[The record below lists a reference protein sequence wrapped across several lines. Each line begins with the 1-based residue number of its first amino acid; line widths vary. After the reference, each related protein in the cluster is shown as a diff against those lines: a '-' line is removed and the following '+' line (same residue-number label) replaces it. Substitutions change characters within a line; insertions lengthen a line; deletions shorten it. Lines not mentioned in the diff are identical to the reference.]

1 MNRVLKVV
9 VVLLVLGFAFMLA
22 AAGLGRES
30 AANADIAYS
39 LYIINNPDDVSAYQY
54 SVNGTDYEDVT
65 LPLSDFV
72 SGFYSAL
79 PDGEALYL
87 YIGTADTPLV
97 TPESIPVYKD
107 TIARIYL
114 ENTFASTVAP
124 EEYNRDIVIAL
135 MSAVRTEGSASL
147 TVNNSYII
155 TDGAKAIHHKS
166 AGTLTINGDDT
177 LIASPSES
185 LPTFGG
191 TIHIDEGNAPVTAYI
206 QNGGTIINSGLKPDS
221 AAIMNESQRDIY
233 INWGKVLSNPADDPL
248 NPQKYGMGDT
258 IAIFNVYDGV
268 INIGQ
273 PLGKETLIAT
283 ASSSNYYMG
292 TIKLAGTAPLKT
304 TLILTGGEIINNN
317 TTPNFAGRC
326 YTIYALKP
334 NNMYIAGANLI
345 NNRGYVIYNEGK
357 GDLHIVDTSIFGSGI
372 NTIYMKGGKVT
383 ASGLSIAGSLTD
395 YAIKSDKGDIDLTN
409 CVIANGGPG
418 VYTGEGHIAL
428 YDTSVSFSSDYGI
441 KSDLGNIYIQ
451 DSLITGDGG
460 AAYSK
465 NGAVSV
471 IRSTVSCASANNY
484 AFRSDEGN
492 IGIEDS
498 SVSNSLG
505 GAVYAAYGN
514 IRITDSLISAAVAD
528 YMVKSQAGNVE
539 ISYSTLN
546 NSAGGGVYAANQAD
560 IAANSLISASSMSFA
575 AVYVGNGYLDINKSE
590 VYNSGTALYLAEG
603 WVQITNESV
612 IGTENNQWA
621 IRAEAGNVYAEN
633 SSVQSTGGGIYV
645 GGNYLSLQE
654 SSIISRDTD
663 NPAIM
668 MPNSDLVVL
677 KAAIESTCLTGAIQI
692 KANLVFISETEVSGS
707 PILMLIDSP
716 YIGID
721 NINIRSGY
729 TPIAIMSEE
738 QSIKTD
744 RRDFDIRVILEKIGD
759 YYFREWRDDEVSLTE
774 NMAISA
780 ADLPGSPN
788 LDPNYELKYSFTQDP
803 DMEHGSLVSHTPE
816 KVFSGKQVELEFLPH
831 NGYYLYE
838 VYYLEG
844 GSEKVNVFV
853 NSGEDH
859 SITTVTAIMPVG
871 DTEIYAIY
879 RSKPVTVS
887 LQDITATFGDEIVL
901 EAVVNAHDGVTYY
914 YSWYKSGS
922 KIQGQTESTLRLY
935 TVADS
940 GNYSV
945 RVSSDLEGGNIT
957 EAFATVTIIPKTVSV
972 QWEDVRFEFNGE
984 IQRPNGTALDI
995 DGNPLALTFTGGGS
1009 SVGTHTVTASCVHP
1023 DYVIANHVRQYQ
1035 IFPKNITIV
1044 WSNLSFTYDGSDH
1057 CPTAYAEDIYGEPLN
1072 LVISGS
1078 RSNASAAPYTAVAS
1092 VSNPE
1097 YVIANPSVE
1106 FFINPAQVTVQWSFQ
1121 YTESGSTVFFY
1132 NGYDQLMRIRA
1143 YYYNIYDYATDL
1155 EVEAVGQTNGST
1167 EFKLPDIYEITA
1179 KFIQNTPNYTLKSN
1193 TLQIRMFKARPRIT
1207 VPDTT
1212 LEYIYDG
1219 SPRSI
1224 NAEIIYADE
1233 FICMIGGSVVPNS
1246 FVSPGVYNI
1255 ILTSREDELH
1265 DRAPEVSVTLIIL
1278 ATSLSMSDENST
1290 AIATII
1296 TPYGVN
1302 PGANFVCEFTDV
1314 VTAETNRKYN
1324 DFWGRST
1331 VAVINLTLGGQTEL
1345 EEISKVRIKLDESI
1359 LSNRI
1364 LKLRKY
1370 EDGRFRE
1377 IAYTLDENGYIEFDA
1392 DSLGEYA
1399 LVTESGVNSVIG
1411 VVAFAVISVLIISTL
1426 IAYLVKRKKS
1436 VY

>member
-283 ASSSNYYMG
+283 ASSSSYYMG

-395 YAIKSDKGDIDLTN
+395 YAIK
-409 CVIANGGPG
+409 
-418 VYTGEGHIAL
+418 
-428 YDTSVSFSSDYGI
+428 
-441 KSDLGNIYIQ
+441 
-451 DSLITGDGG
+451 
-460 AAYSK
+460 
-465 NGAVSV
+465 
-471 IRSTVSCASANNY
+471 
-484 AFRSDEGN
+484 SDEGN

-668 MPNSDLVVL
+668 MPNSELVVL

-945 RVSSDLEGGNIT
+945 RVSSDLEGGYIA

-1278 ATSLSMSDENST
+1278 AASLSMSDENST

>member
-283 ASSSNYYMG
+283 ASSSSYYMG

-395 YAIKSDKGDIDLTN
+395 YAIKSDKGD
-409 CVIANGGPG
+409 
-418 VYTGEGHIAL
+418 
-428 YDTSVSFSSDYGI
+428 
-441 KSDLGNIYIQ
+441 
-451 DSLITGDGG
+451 
-460 AAYSK
+460 
-465 NGAVSV
+465 
-471 IRSTVSCASANNY
+471 
-484 AFRSDEGN
+484 

-945 RVSSDLEGGNIT
+945 RVSSDLEGGNIA

-1106 FFINPAQVTVQWSFQ
+1106 FFINPLQVTVQWSFQ

-1278 ATSLSMSDENST
+1278 AASLSMSDENST

>member
-283 ASSSNYYMG
+283 ASSSSYYMG

-334 NNMYIAGANLI
+334 NNMYIEGANLI

-395 YAIKSDKGDIDLTN
+395 YAIK
-409 CVIANGGPG
+409 
-418 VYTGEGHIAL
+418 
-428 YDTSVSFSSDYGI
+428 
-441 KSDLGNIYIQ
+441 
-451 DSLITGDGG
+451 
-460 AAYSK
+460 
-465 NGAVSV
+465 
-471 IRSTVSCASANNY
+471 
-484 AFRSDEGN
+484 SDEGN

-560 IAANSLISASSMSFA
+560 IANSLISASSMSFA

-945 RVSSDLEGGNIT
+945 RVSSDLEGGYIA

>member
-283 ASSSNYYMG
+283 ASSSSYYMG

-334 NNMYIAGANLI
+334 NNMYIEGANLI

-395 YAIKSDKGDIDLTN
+395 YAIK
-409 CVIANGGPG
+409 
-418 VYTGEGHIAL
+418 
-428 YDTSVSFSSDYGI
+428 
-441 KSDLGNIYIQ
+441 
-451 DSLITGDGG
+451 
-460 AAYSK
+460 
-465 NGAVSV
+465 
-471 IRSTVSCASANNY
+471 
-484 AFRSDEGN
+484 SDEGN

-560 IAANSLISASSMSFA
+560 IANSLISASSMSFA

-945 RVSSDLEGGNIT
+945 RVSSDLEGGYIA

-1278 ATSLSMSDENST
+1278 AASLSMSDENST

>member
-283 ASSSNYYMG
+283 ASSSSYYMG

-395 YAIKSDKGDIDLTN
+395 YAIK
-409 CVIANGGPG
+409 
-418 VYTGEGHIAL
+418 
-428 YDTSVSFSSDYGI
+428 
-441 KSDLGNIYIQ
+441 
-451 DSLITGDGG
+451 
-460 AAYSK
+460 
-465 NGAVSV
+465 
-471 IRSTVSCASANNY
+471 
-484 AFRSDEGN
+484 SDEGN

-945 RVSSDLEGGNIT
+945 RVSSDLEGGYIA

-1278 ATSLSMSDENST
+1278 AASLSMSDENST

>member
-283 ASSSNYYMG
+283 ASSSSYYMG

-395 YAIKSDKGDIDLTN
+395 YAIK
-409 CVIANGGPG
+409 
-418 VYTGEGHIAL
+418 
-428 YDTSVSFSSDYGI
+428 
-441 KSDLGNIYIQ
+441 
-451 DSLITGDGG
+451 
-460 AAYSK
+460 
-465 NGAVSV
+465 
-471 IRSTVSCASANNY
+471 
-484 AFRSDEGN
+484 SDEGN

-780 ADLPGSPN
+780 ADLPASPN

-945 RVSSDLEGGNIT
+945 RVSSDLEGGYIA

-1278 ATSLSMSDENST
+1278 AASLSMSDENST

>member
-283 ASSSNYYMG
+283 ASSSSYYMG

-395 YAIKSDKGDIDLTN
+395 YAIK
-409 CVIANGGPG
+409 
-418 VYTGEGHIAL
+418 
-428 YDTSVSFSSDYGI
+428 
-441 KSDLGNIYIQ
+441 
-451 DSLITGDGG
+451 
-460 AAYSK
+460 
-465 NGAVSV
+465 
-471 IRSTVSCASANNY
+471 
-484 AFRSDEGN
+484 SDEGN

-945 RVSSDLEGGNIT
+945 RVSSDLEGGYIA

-1278 ATSLSMSDENST
+1278 AASLSMSDENST

-1314 VTAETNRKYN
+1314 ITAETNRKYN